1 MDDIFSIPA
10 WVTDVSVDFRVDVG
24 TVGPDED
31 IEVGPA
37 DSDEDIEVGPA
48 DSDEDIEVGPAD
60 SDEDIEVGPV
70 SSDEDISN
78 VVSWDEDNWLVVE
91 GSDNTRITDTLILNC
106 TISTF

>member
-37 DSDEDIEVGPA
+37 DSDEDIEVGP
-48 DSDEDIEVGPAD
+48 
-60 SDEDIEVGPV
+60 V

-78 VVSWDEDNWLVVE
+78 VVSWDEDNWLLVE
-91 GSDNTRITDTLILNC
+91 GSDNTRITDTLIINC